1 MPLCDS
7 MLLDMHGAFAGKW
20 TAASCLYGAPKS
32 VSINRLCIAIRFAL
46 RPAAKLGLSAAAKLG
61 LVDGAFV
68 IIVVDLIGYRGVLLV
83 QLLDHL
89 LEVSVDA
96 RSQVLLV

>member
-1 MPLCDS
+1 
-7 MLLDMHGAFAGKW
+7 MLLYMHGASAGKW
-20 TAASCLYGAPKS
+20 TAAS
-32 VSINRLCIAIRFAL
+32 RLDPQIMHCHQIRSEA
-46 RPAAKLGLSAAAKLG
+46 RGEAGRVGGGVAG
-61 LVDGAFV
+61 LVGGLVV
-68 IIVVDLIGYRGVLLV
+68 IFVVDLICYRCVLLV